1 MGDETLAIEP
11 QTAAYL
17 AAFAAMP
24 PRENQTIDDL
34 RAGYK
39 DELVRS
45 AGAPDPAVAW
55 RPLTVPGAAGDM
67 AARLYVPLTAD
78 HGGPLILYVHG
89 GGFAV
94 GDLESHDGLAR
105 LIAGASGLKVMTI
118 DYRRAP
124 ESPFP
129 AARDD
134 VLAAFR
140 WVTQNSG
147 ALDIDP
153 SRIVLAGESA
163 GAAHAVASALVLR
176 GEAVT
181 PRAVW
186 VMSPALDA
194 TCSGDSYRTFATG
207 AGRTAAE
214 FAYLWSLYA
223 PDAAIHSSPEVSP
236 GLADPTGL
244 PPLYI
249 YTSEFDPARSDGE
262 AFADKARAAGVPVV
276 ARRRAGLIHQHPEI
290 TGVSEAS
297 RAAVVDAAR
306 EVAADLLAS
315 PSTTPDIILKPE
327 DIDFQ
332 PFNIPGFSGDTRA
345 AFANVDTTRAPFI
358 ALLKMAPGAVLKRH
372 FHPRAMEAVHVT
384 EGTMINDGEPLPAGS
399 FLIHGPGVW
408 HGPHVAPEGGCTLM
422 FIQYPGVGPD
432 DSVFID

>member
-1 MGDETLAIEP
+1 MADRLSIEP
-11 QTAAYL
+11 ETAAYL

-24 PRENQTIDDL
+24 ARENQTIEDL

-39 DELVRS
+39 AELIRS
-45 AGAPDPAVAW
+45 APPPDPGVAW
-55 RPLTVPGAAGDM
+55 KALSIPGHAGEIP
-67 AARLYVPLTAD
+67 ARLYVPLEAD
-78 HGGPLILYVHG
+78 HGGPLLIYIHG

-94 GDLESHDGLAR
+94 GDLESHDGLVR
-105 LIAGASGLKVMTI
+105 LIAASSKLRVLTLH
-118 DYRRAP
+118 YRRAP
-124 ESPFP
+124 ENPFP

-134 VLAAFR
+134 VLSVFR
-140 WVTQNSG
+140 WAAANAG
-147 ALDIDP
+147 ALDIDA
-153 SRIVLAGESA
+153 SRIVLGGESA
-163 GAAHAVASALVLR
+163 GAAHAVTAALALR

-194 TCSGDSYRTFATG
+194 TTSGETYRTFAEG

-223 PDAAIHSSPEVSP
+223 PDPETHADPAVSP

-249 YTSEFDPARSDGE
+249 YPSEFDPARSDGE
-262 AFADKARAAGVPVV
+262 AFAEKARAAGVPVTL
-276 ARRRAGLIHQHPEI
+276 RLRHGLIHQHPEI
-290 TGVSEAS
+290 TGVSAAS
-297 RAAVVDAAR
+297 RKAVEDAAR
-306 EVAADLLAS
+306 ELAADLLAA
-315 PSTTPDIILKPE
+315 PSAVPDIVLKPE
-327 DIDFQ
+327 DIVFQ
-332 PFNIPGFSGDTRA
+332 PFTIPGFSGDTRA
-345 AFANVDTTRAPFI
+345 AFPNVDTTRAPFI

-372 FHPRAMEAVHVT
+372 FHPRAMEAVHVV
-384 EGTMINDGEPLPAGS
+384 EGMMINDGTPLPAGS

-432 DSVFID
+432 DSVFLD